1 MPFLFVSGTGTG
13 VGKTFSTAVLV
24 RYLADQGHDVLPVK
38 LVQTG
43 ELPGEGDIFNIERLT
58 GIAGEEFARFKDPLA
73 PNLAARREGVEPIQ
87 FDQIISW
94 LLGFDDP
101 DRIIVVEGAGGLL
114 VRLGEDF
121 TLADVASAL
130 NAPLV
135 IVTSTGL
142 GSLNAAELSVEAANC
157 RGLKVL
163 GVLGGSIPQNPDLAT
178 MLNLEEFERVTGV
191 PFWGALPEGL
201 SRVEG
206 FVEKQSFPAL
216 DAFKKPPA
224 R

>member
-1 MPFLFVSGTGTG
+1 
-13 VGKTFSTAVLV
+13 
-24 RYLADQGHDVLPVK
+24 
-38 LVQTG
+38 
-43 ELPGEGDIFNIERLT
+43 
-58 GIAGEEFARFKDPLA
+58 
-73 PNLAARREGVEPIQ
+73 
-87 FDQIISW
+87 
-94 LLGFDDP
+94 
-101 DRIIVVEGAGGLL
+101 VEGAGGLL

-142 GSLNAAELSVEAANC
+142 GSLNAAELSVEAANR
-157 RGLKVL
+157 RGLTVL

>member
-1 MPFLFVSGTGTG
+1 MPFLLVSGTGTG

-24 RYLADQGHDVLPVK
+24 RYLANKGHDVLPVK

-43 ELPGEGDIFNIERLT
+43 ELPGEGDIFTIERLT
-58 GIAGEEFARFKDPLA
+58 GITGEEFTRFRDPLA
-73 PNLAARREGVEPIQ
+73 PNLAAHREGVEPIQ
-87 FDQIISW
+87 FDPLVAW
-94 LLGFDDP
+94 LRGFDDP

-121 TLADVASAL
+121 TLADVALAVD
-130 NAPLV
+130 APLV

-142 GSLNAAELSVEAANC
+142 GSLNAAELSVEAAKH

-178 MLNLEEFERVTGV
+178 TLNLEEFERITGV

>member
-24 RYLADQGHDVLPVK
+24 RYLANKGHDVLPVK

-43 ELPGEGDIFNIERLT
+43 ELPGEGDIFTIERLT
-58 GIAGEEFARFKDPLA
+58 GIVGQEFTRFRDPLA
-73 PNLAARREGVEPIQ
+73 PNLAAQREGVEPIQ
-87 FDQIISW
+87 FDPLVSW
-94 LLGFDDP
+94 LRGFDDP

-142 GSLNAAELSVEAANC
+142 GSLNAAELSVEAAKH

-178 MLNLEEFERVTGV
+178 TLNLEEFERITGV

>member
-24 RYLADQGHDVLPVK
+24 RYLSNKGHDVLPVK

-43 ELPGEGDIFNIERLT
+43 ELPGEGDIFTIERLT
-58 GIAGEEFARFKDPLA
+58 GIVGQEFTRFRDPLA

-87 FDQIISW
+87 FDPLVSW
-94 LLGFDDP
+94 LRGFDDP

-130 NAPLV
+130 KAPLV

-142 GSLNAAELSVEAANC
+142 GSLNAAELSVEAAKH

-178 MLNLEEFERVTGV
+178 TLNLEEFERVTGV